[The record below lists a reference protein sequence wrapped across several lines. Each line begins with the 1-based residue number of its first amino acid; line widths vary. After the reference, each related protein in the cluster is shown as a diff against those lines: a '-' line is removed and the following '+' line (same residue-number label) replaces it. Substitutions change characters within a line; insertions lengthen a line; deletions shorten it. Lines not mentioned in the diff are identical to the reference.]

1 MIISSAYIF
10 GKQIKPMDLPSGVI
24 YDGEFNRSRMPQNF
38 NFVSNITRCPAE
50 MGVETARN
58 AILGG
63 YLHDNIGDG
72 SILAGYSVGSPEFIL
87 ETSSFSHVGASV
99 STTEFGTVYFLPLT
113 MRTLA
118 EEGFTKFKIVSAGN
132 AVGIPGALPVTPGGA
147 FIVSVCAANGVG
159 LTRLNYVTTTGGQGT
174 ESETEETTEIDLSNY
189 ERYKP
194 DYIEVFAMNGTA
206 RIKKLWFE

>member
-10 GKQIKPMDLPSGVI
+10 AKQITAKISDNII
-24 YDGEFNRSRMPQNF
+24 YDGAFNMRRMQSGF
-38 NFVSNITRCPAE
+38 NFVDNVTRCPAE
-50 MGVETARN
+50 MGVETARQ

-63 YLHDNIGDG
+63 YLHDNIDDG

-87 ETSSFSHVGASV
+87 ESDSFSHVGASV
-99 STTEFGTVYFLPLT
+99 STTEFGTVYFLPIT

-132 AVGIPGALPVTPGGA
+132 AVGIPGALPITPGGA

-159 LTRLNYVTTTGGQGT
+159 LDRLNYASTTGGQGT
-174 ESETEETTEIDLSNY
+174 ETETEETTEIDLSNY
-189 ERYKP
+189 GSYKP
-194 DYIEVFAMNGTA
+194 DYIEVFGLNGTG
-206 RIKKLWFE
+206 RIKRLWFE